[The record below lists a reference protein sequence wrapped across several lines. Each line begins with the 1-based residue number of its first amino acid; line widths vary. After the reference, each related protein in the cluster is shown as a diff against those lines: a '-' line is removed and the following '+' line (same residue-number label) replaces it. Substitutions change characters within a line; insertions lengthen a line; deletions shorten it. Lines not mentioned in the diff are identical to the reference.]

1 MARNAGKIQNEDA
14 VLADFPDSLTLNAVL
29 DFLLSISLTQ
39 ASHFHELEK
48 CLVTTGVTDP
58 SWADVHTIAALYNMS
73 DGSKPGFQLLS
84 DHAVEAFNSQPTR
97 TFLRGFH
104 LDLPSGAVEFWA
116 FDRGGSYMLET
127 FNVRDERGRFAQAM
141 VDLLRLDHEAVG
153 MDTAIL
159 KDELGQYIVLDE
171 RSTAQQD
178 RIYVEQTYKILG
190 VVAKGTVVCFRG
202 RIGLS
207 HEWTLAIKFL
217 WRPETDRSEQD
228 LLTMLE
234 QKKVWGV
241 PRLRGHRE
249 IDSLSK
255 IRKSLGYETA
265 RDPIENKVFSC
276 IAISPF
282 GRRLWDFSTPL
293 EMLVAIRDAVKAHK
307 SLLQQ
312 GGLLHQDISPYNIIM
327 VSALRPDDP
336 RGMLIDLD
344 IAMDVAVGPGHEG
357 EVYGTKPF
365 MAIGVLQRKVHTYR
379 HDLESFLYV
388 LLWLAV
394 SDTKRMPPA
403 TSKLH
408 EWMKG
413 SFPEVEE
420 TKMRHLEASGF
431 REILGELTPRFQ
443 DVKALAEELHEIL
456 FPIVEGSL
464 FTGTD
469 VSEEGVEKLYGGVI
483 GAFDKAILAIEST
496 VPSL

>member
-1 MARNAGKIQNEDA
+1 
-14 VLADFPDSLTLNAVL
+14 
-29 DFLLSISLTQ
+29 
-39 ASHFHELEK
+39 
-48 CLVTTGVTDP
+48 
-58 SWADVHTIAALYNMS
+58 MS
-73 DGSKPGFQLLS
+73 DGSKPGLQLLS

-104 LDLPSGAVEFWA
+104 LDLSSGAIQFWA
-116 FDRGGSYMLET
+116 FDRGGSYMLES
-127 FNVRDERGRFAQAM
+127 FNIRDEWGRFAQAM

-159 KDELGQYIVLDE
+159 KNELGQYIVLDE
-171 RSTAQQD
+171 RGTAQQD
-178 RIYVEQTYKILG
+178 RIYVEETYKILG

-207 HEWTLAIKFL
+207 QEWTLAIKFL
-217 WRPETDRSEQD
+217 WRPETARSEQD
-228 LLTMLE
+228 LLSMLE
-234 QKKVWGV
+234 RKKVWGV
-241 PRLRGHRE
+241 PRLCGHQD

-255 IRKSLGYETA
+255 IRESLGYETA
-265 RDPIENKVFSC
+265 RDPVENKVFSC
-276 IAISPF
+276 IAINPF

-293 EMLVAIRDAVKAHK
+293 EMLIATRDAVKAHK

-312 GGLLHQDISPYNIIM
+312 GGLLHQDISPYNIVM

-344 IAMDVAVGPGHEG
+344 MAMDVAVGPRHEG

-394 SDTKRMPPA
+394 SDTKRVPPA

-408 EWMKG
+408 EWTQG
-413 SFPEVEE
+413 TFPEVEE
-420 TKMRHLEASGF
+420 TKMRHLKADVF
-431 REILGELTPRFQ
+431 QEILGELTPRFQ
-443 DVKALAEELHEIL
+443 NVKVLAEELHEIL

-469 VSEEGVEKLYGGVI
+469 VSEEGMEMLYGGVI
-483 GAFDKAILAIEST
+483 GAFDKAVLALESSVQT
-496 VPSL
+496 F

>member
-1 MARNAGKIQNEDA
+1 MQNQDA
-14 VLADFPDSLTLNAVL
+14 MLADSMPDSLTLNAVL
-29 DFLLSISLTQ
+29 AFLLSISLTQ
-39 ASHFHELEK
+39 ASHFHELEN

-73 DGSKPGFQLLS
+73 DSDGSKPGFQLLS
-84 DHAVEAFNSQPTR
+84 DHAVEAFNDQPTR
-97 TFLRGFH
+97 RFLRGFH
-104 LDLPSGAVEFWA
+104 LGLPSGAVEFWA
-116 FDRGGSYMLET
+116 FDRGGSYMLES
-127 FNVRDERGRFAQAM
+127 FNIRDERGRFAQAM
-141 VDLLRLDHEAVG
+141 VDLLRLGREAVG

-159 KDELGQYIVLDE
+159 KDERGPYIVLDE
-171 RSTAQQD
+171 RSTALQD
-178 RIYVEQTYKILG
+178 RIYVEETYKILG
-190 VVAKGTVVCFRG
+190 VMARGTVVCFRG
-202 RIGLS
+202 RVGLS
-207 HEWTLAIKFL
+207 HEWTLAIKFF
-217 WRPETDRSEQD
+217 WRPEIDRSEED
-228 LLTMLE
+228 LLSMLE

-241 PRLRGHRE
+241 PRLRGHRD

-265 RDPIENKVFSC
+265 RDPVENKVFAC

-282 GRRLWDFSTPL
+282 GRRLWDFSTPIG
-293 EMLVAIRDAVKAHK
+293 MLVAIRDAVKAHK

-327 VSALRPDDP
+327 VSGLHPDDP

-344 IAMDVAVGPGHEG
+344 LAMDVAVGPRHEG
-357 EVYGTKPF
+357 EICGTKPF
-365 MAIGVLQRKVHTYR
+365 MAIGVLKRKVHTYR

-388 LLWLAV
+388 LLWLVV
-394 SDTKRMPPA
+394 SDTKRMPPT

-408 EWMKG
+408 GWMKG

-420 TKMRHLEASGF
+420 TKMRHLKASGF
-431 REILGELTPRFQ
+431 REILSEFPPRFQ
-443 DVKALAEELHEIL
+443 DVKVLAEELHEVL
-456 FPIVEGSL
+456 FPFVEGSL

-483 GAFDKAILAIEST
+483 GAFDKAILASIEST